1 MSKAC
6 LLILGQEKKA
16 AGKYSYRSTA
26 ACDKPEH
33 RSLPRKHWFAAIK
46 TQDKIIN
53 SIRVKKKW

>member
-1 MSKAC
+1 MLVNTWA
-6 LLILGQEKKA
+6 GKKA

-26 ACDKPEH
+26 ACDKPER